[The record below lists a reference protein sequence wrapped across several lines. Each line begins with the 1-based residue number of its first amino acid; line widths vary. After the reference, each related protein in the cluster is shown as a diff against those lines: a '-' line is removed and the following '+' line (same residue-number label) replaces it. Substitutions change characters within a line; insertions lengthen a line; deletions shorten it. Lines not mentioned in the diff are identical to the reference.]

1 MRLLCVAA
9 LLCVGCQQAVEYPD
23 VCADVAC
30 ETAYA
35 VVRIRQQIPPSPA
48 PKPPAPIGDKCRAC
62 NGTGKMPTD
71 GRIVIQ
77 CPECKGTGKATKAA
91 CPDGRCPTK

>member
-9 LLCVGCQQAVEYPD
+9 LLCVGCQSAAMPPD
-23 VCADVAC
+23 IAADLAC

-35 VVRIRQQIPPSPA
+35 VVRIRGQIVPS
-48 PKPPAPIGDKCRAC
+48 PKPPAPSGDKCKAC

-77 CPECKGTGKATKAA
+77 CPECKGTGKAKA
-91 CPDGRCPTK
+91 CPDGRCGK